1 MVDARFRVVKP
12 NGTAIRAFRHARKLT
27 IRELGQQTGRD
38 YGHLARIERG
48 TAGAG
53 EETLRSIARVL
64 QVPVAAIN
72 REEMP

>member
-1 MVDARFRVVKP
+1 MS
-12 NGTAIRAFRHARKLT
+12 

-48 TAGAG
+48 TAGAS
-53 EETLRSIARVL
+53 EDTLRSIARVL

-72 REEMP
+72 REEEP